1 MVYAISSFD
10 NEKIHSP
17 LQLPLKTD
25 AVFKEERPSKVLVH
39 LHDKVNRIL
48 EILKQKEINSPVNKD

>member
-25 AVFKEERPSKVLVH
+25 VVFKEQRASKVLIH
-39 LHDKVNRIL
+39 LHDKINRIL
-48 EILKQKEINSPVNKD
+48 EILKQNESNSPLNQD